1 MLWLLA
7 CCICGNPDSGSRCFS
22 DPCVCSWT
30 LFLLLGC
37 LVQPQCEGCC
47 LVFLYF
53 FLLLCVA
60 VIFWFLGGYFLKRKQ
75 MGSGSGVGVR
85 SGWWGAG
92 RTGGRGN
99 CGLDISYENLFS
111 IKKRK

>member
-1 MLWLLA
+1 MGFL
-7 CCICGNPDSGSRCFS
+7 
-22 DPCVCSWT
+22 T
-30 LFLLLGC
+30 LGEDVSLTPFPALGTPSFLLGC
-37 LVQPQCEGCC
+37 LVQPQCEGFC

-60 VIFWFLGGYFLKRKQ
+60 VIYWFLGGSFLKRKQ